1 MSRFQLPK
9 PKTVNVD
16 GVTVASTCF
25 AYDGYQR
32 KQRLQNQIKNVKEGI
47 GHVKEETV
55 VKIQQLKEKRESMKR
70 EQRKLMVEESKDT
83 NESANEVLVSALSIL
98 AALESRARDEEELSL
113 AIQDAKASTFRIN
126 LIA

>member
-9 PKTVNVD
+9 PKTVKVD

-25 AYDGYQR
+25 AYDVDQR
-32 KQRLQNQIKNVKEGI
+32 KQRLQKKIKYVKEGI

-55 VKIQQLKEKRESMKR
+55 VKIQQLKEKRESMKK
-70 EQRKLMVEESKDT
+70 EQSKLIVEEYKDIT
-83 NESANEVLVSALSIL
+83 ESANEVLVSALSIL

-113 AIQDAKASTFRIN
+113 AIQDAKASTVRIN
-126 LIA
+126 LVA